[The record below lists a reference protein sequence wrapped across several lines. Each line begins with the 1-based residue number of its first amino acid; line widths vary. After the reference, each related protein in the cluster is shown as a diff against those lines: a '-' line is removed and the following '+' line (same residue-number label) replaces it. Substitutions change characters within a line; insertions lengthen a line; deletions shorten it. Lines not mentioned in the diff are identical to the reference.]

1 MALAVIRSRTM
12 KLRLDKYLAEMNL
25 GTRSEVKKLIT
36 KGQIQVNG
44 TIVKKP
50 ELKLDPTSDRVQY
63 QGREIT
69 YVIYEYYMLN
79 KPSGVISATEDKR
92 DTTVIDLIES
102 RQRKDLFPVGRLD
115 KDTEGLLLIT
125 NDGALAH
132 RLLSPKKHVDKTYY
146 AKISGEVT
154 KEDIETF
161 EKGVCIG
168 EEKLTLPAK
177 LVILKSGAESEIELT
192 IQEGRFHQVKRMFQA
207 VGKEVVYLK
216 RLSMGSISLDPSLKP
231 GEYRKLTK
239 EEMEQL
245 C

>member
-1 MALAVIRSRTM
+1 M